1 MSAGPLGLTRGRA
14 NRRGALLSLALRSSR
29 YRSLNAT
36 IGSTRVA
43 RRAGT

>member
-1 MSAGPLGLTRGRA
+1 LGITLLEEPELKLGPTYYVHLFGRTYTY
-14 NRRGALLSLALRSSR
+14 SSR
-29 YRSLNAT
+29 NAT